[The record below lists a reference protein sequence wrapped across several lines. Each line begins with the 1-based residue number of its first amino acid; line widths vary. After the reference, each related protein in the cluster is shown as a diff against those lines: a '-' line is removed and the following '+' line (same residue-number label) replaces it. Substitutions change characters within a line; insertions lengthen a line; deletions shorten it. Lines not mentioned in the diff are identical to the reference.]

1 MNSGTFEALL
11 KMSTLKREKRA
22 KVWSI
27 QLLEARKMALDY
39 RWFIVILLFLIGCT
53 FISPDKTPEVTDPAA
68 PWKTTALLSDQINA
82 IAADAK
88 HIWVATDKGIN
99 RFNKHENL
107 WISYTVE
114 DGLANNKVSSVA
126 VDGAAVWFGTESG
139 VSQYQPKIDE
149 WTTYTRDDGLP
160 SNHVMAIG
168 VDGDYIWFGT
178 DKGLSRYNKAIDVW
192 ALRTTDDGGLTSNEI
207 SAIAVED
214 EYVWFATDKGVS
226 RYDKKI
232 DSWTQLTKSEG
243 LADDNVTTIA
253 IDEDFIW
260 FGTENAGVSLYS
272 NTEQTFVKTYTRTD
286 LLETDKINYI
296 LVDGLYV
303 WIGTANEGVQRYI
316 KPVDTWVHYKIEDGL
331 PSSNITA
338 MVVDDK
344 YVWFGTYEDGLARF
358 DKIRGLWSIVKKAEG
373 LVSDNIK
380 SIAEQDGILWIG
392 TTMGLSRFDL
402 QSGEWETYTKAQ
414 GLTTN
419 YITRVVAAGDAIWIG
434 TSKGVGRYQIPT
446 RPNKSGSDRDNRW
459 KFWRHQHGLPSDFVL
474 DVAIANQTV
483 WVGTRNGL
491 CRYNPENDKWH
502 AFEELEG
509 TWINAIAVDDN
520 SLWLGTN
527 RGLKQL
533 IGSKDNNLTD
543 SHFTF
548 HVPMDRDPPRFHR
561 DRRNGASH
569 PTVHINTI
577 ANEKDSLWVGTQN
590 GLYRFDKRENRWH
603 DFTTEDG
610 LPNNNVRTLAITED
624 ALWVGTPGG
633 LGVLSRN
640 EWVSSTTRSAGWQ
653 QFDLTRPG
661 MEMGHENVR
670 DICIVGDQI
679 WLGTIG
685 GLGIYSSGDNAW
697 RAIRAKERT
706 VVLRHND
713 IQHTELDG
721 DWVWFLAWQNTSNG
735 EIIRYDKRTGTWT
748 HYMKEDV
755 TEIHQKGLLKGRK
768 RGSEEASPVPRIPML
783 HREKR
788 RNGKKSMSPHSHA
801 HSQQVGED
809 TLQLLGLNDKPPYI
823 TQIDWMEVNDDSV
836 WFATDA
842 GVLAYNKNLD
852 TWRHYT
858 TRDGLAANKTTTLMV
873 DGNDVWVVLRDNRIC
888 RYRRD
893 TDKWETHQVV
903 FKEISPDME
912 SYRTRLAADRR
923 YVWVPAQREGVAR
936 YDKRNETWKRYTS
949 ADGLLDNT
957 IGFVVV
963 DNNDV
968 WAYGGWSE
976 GLSKYDENTDSWVII
991 DSSKGLVSDQ
1001 IREVISGVDYMWVLY
1016 NQSWWENDDTVPAS
1030 GFHRANQ
1037 TWQVF
1042 RGHPESVGNN
1052 FRDVQETTEFVWFGS
1067 QEHGISR
1074 YDKAASSWTVF
1085 TEEDG
1090 LLNNRINY
1098 PTLKADGSFLWLGCP
1113 DGISRYDMRKDS
1125 WAVYTGMRAVPA
1137 DVVHAIAVD
1146 ARYVYCGTDQGARR
1160 YDKQN
1165 DFWLEERIVEEP
1177 VNDLTIDD
1185 KYLWIATAK
1194 GVTRFDK
1201 SAHWADLHEAENGLA
1216 DTFVKVADVGGR
1228 SLWIG
1233 TEKGVSKYNTLSD
1246 DPNAWETFTRAD
1258 DVDTMLLSQEYANS
1272 LIDNRVTSIAVGD
1285 RYVWV
1290 GTERGISRYDMKKEV
1305 WVTYAKQEGLHHD
1318 KVSSICID
1326 GDWVWFGTE
1335 SGISRLNTKTE
1346 EWSVFTSSDGL
1357 ASDQITS
1364 IVANDNFVW
1373 FGSFDAGVSRYNKM
1387 TTEWKH
1393 FTQRH
1398 GLSHNRVFTLAA
1410 DDDFLWVGT
1419 ERGLSRQDTVTDTWT
1434 IFTPHFDEEEDK
1446 R

>member
-1 MNSGTFEALL
+1 MNSSKTLL
-11 KMSTLKREKRA
+11 KRSTLGREKCAR
-22 KVWSI
+22 VWRLRVFEV
-27 QLLEARKMALDY
+27 QKMRLDW
-39 RWFIVILLFLIGCT
+39 RWFFVVILLSFIGCT
-53 FISPDKTPEVTDPAA
+53 FTVPDETPDAIDQPM
-68 PWKTTALLSDQINA
+68 PWVSTALLSDQVNA
-82 IAADAK
+82 LAADTK

-126 VDGAAVWFGTESG
+126 VDGDAVWFGTESG
-139 VSQYQPKIDE
+139 VSKYQPKIDT

-160 SNHVMAIG
+160 SNRVMAIG
-168 VDGDYIWFGT
+168 VDGNYIWFGT

-243 LADDNVTTIA
+243 LADDKVTTIA

-286 LLETDKINYI
+286 LLETDKINFI

-316 KPVDTWVHYKIEDGL
+316 KPVDTWIDYKIEDGL

-338 MVVDDK
+338 MVVDGK

-358 DKIRGLWSIVKKAEG
+358 DKIRGLWNIVKRAEG

-380 SIAEQDGILWIG
+380 SIAEQDSALWIG
-392 TTMGLSRFDL
+392 TAMGLSRFDL
-402 QSGEWETYTKAQ
+402 QSGEWKTYTKAQ

-419 YITRVVAAGDAIWIG
+419 YITRVVAADDAIWVG
-434 TSKGVGRYQIPT
+434 SSKGVGRY
-446 RPNKSGSDRDNRW
+446 RNNRW

-474 DVAIANQTV
+474 DVAIVDQTV

-491 CRYNPENDKWH
+491 CRYSQENDKWH
-502 AFEELEG
+502 TFEALEG
-509 TWINAIAVDDN
+509 MWINAIAVDDD
-520 SLWLGTN
+520 SLWLGTDQ
-527 RGLKQL
+527 GLAQL
-533 IGSKDNNLTD
+533 IGPKNSHLTD
-543 SHFTF
+543 QRFTF
-548 HVPMDRDPPRFHR
+548 H
-561 DRRNGASH
+561 ASH
-569 PTVHINTI
+569 ITYHINAI
-577 ANEKDSLWVGTQN
+577 ASEEDILWVGTQG
-590 GLYRFDKRENRWH
+590 GLSMFDKRENRWH
-603 DFTTEDG
+603 NFTTEDG
-610 LPNNNVRTLAITED
+610 LPNDNVRTLAITKD

-633 LGVLSRN
+633 VGVLSRKQ
-640 EWVSSTTRSAGWQ
+640 WSLSAARLGGWQ
-653 QFDLTRPG
+653 QFDLTQPG
-661 MEMGHENVR
+661 IEMGHENVR
-670 DICIVGDQI
+670 DICVVDGEI

-685 GLGIYSSGDNAW
+685 GLGVYSVEDNAW

-706 VVLRHND
+706 VVLRHSS
-713 IQHTELDG
+713 IRHTELDG
-721 DWVWFLAWQNTSNG
+721 DWVWFVAWSNTSNG
-735 EIIRYDKRTGTWT
+735 EIVRYDKRTGTWT

-755 TEIHQKGLLKGRK
+755 TKIHQRGLLKGRK
-768 RGSEEASPVPRIPML
+768 REN
-783 HREKR
+783 EKK
-788 RNGKKSMSPHSHA
+788 NLPPHSHA
-801 HSQQVGED
+801 HSQQVGEY
-809 TLQLLGLNDKPPYI
+809 TLQMLCPNDEPPYV
-823 TQIDWMEVNDDSV
+823 TQIDWMEVSDDSV
-836 WFATDA
+836 WFATDG
-842 GVLAYNKNLD
+842 GVLAYNKNSD

-858 TRDGLAANKTTTLMV
+858 TKDGLAANKTTTLMV
-873 DGNDVWVVLRDNRIC
+873 DGDDVWVVLRDNRIC
-888 RYRRD
+888 HYRRD
-893 TDKWETHQVV
+893 RDEWETHQVV
-903 FKEISPDME
+903 FKEISPDVE
-912 SYRTRLAADRR
+912 SYRTRLATDKH

-936 YDKRNETWKRYTS
+936 YDKQDETWKRYT
-949 ADGLLDNT
+949 AANGLLNT
-957 IGFVVV
+957 SIGFVVV

-968 WAYGGWSE
+968 WAYGGWGE
-976 GLSKYDENTDSWVII
+976 GLSKYDENTDSWIII
-991 DSSKGLVSDQ
+991 DSSKGLVADQ
-1001 IREVISGVDYMWVLY
+1001 IREVISGVDYTWVLY

-1052 FRDVQETTEFVWFGS
+1052 FSDVQETAEFVWFGS

-1085 TEEDG
+1085 TEEAG
-1090 LLNNRINY
+1090 LLNNHINY
-1098 PTLKADGSFLWLGCP
+1098 PTLKADGNFLWLGCP
-1113 DGISRYDMRKDS
+1113 EGISRYDMRKDS
-1125 WAVYTGMRAVPA
+1125 WTVYTGMRSVPA
-1137 DVVHAIAVD
+1137 DVVHAIAAD
-1146 ARYVYCGTDQGARR
+1146 SRYVYCGTDQGARR

-1165 DFWLEERIVEEP
+1165 DLWLEKRIVEEP
-1177 VNDLTIDD
+1177 VNDLAVDD
-1185 KYLWIATAK
+1185 KYLWIASAM

-1201 SAHWADLHEAENGLA
+1201 SAHWADQHEAENGLA
-1216 DTFVKVADVGGR
+1216 DTFVKVAGVSGR
-1228 SLWIG
+1228 TLWVG

-1305 WVTYAKQEGLHHD
+1305 WVTYAKKEGLHHD

-1335 SGISRLNTKTE
+1335 AGISRLNTKTE

-1364 IVANDNFVW
+1364 IVATDDFVW
-1373 FGSFDAGVSRYNKM
+1373 FGSFDAGVSRYNKV
-1387 TTEWKH
+1387 TVEWKH
-1393 FTQRH
+1393 FTQKD
-1398 GLSHNRVFTLAA
+1398 GLSHNRVFALAV
-1410 DDDFLWVGT
+1410 DSDFLWVGT
-1419 ERGLSRQDTVTDTWT
+1419 ERGLSRHDTITDTWT
-1434 IFTPHFDEEEDK
+1434 IFTTHFDEEEDK

>member
-1 MNSGTFEALL
+1 MNSNKALL
-11 KMSTLKREKRA
+11 KRSALGREKRA
-22 KVWSI
+22 KIWKLRVLDM
-27 QLLEARKMALDY
+27 QKMTLDC
-39 RWFIVILLFLIGCT
+39 RWFIVVLLSFIGCT
-53 FISPDKTPEVTDPAA
+53 FTAPDEAPEVIDQSV
-68 PWKTTALLSDQINA
+68 PWGSTALLSDQVNA
-82 IAADAK
+82 IAADVK

-126 VDGAAVWFGTESG
+126 VDGDVVWFGTESG
-139 VSQYQPKIDE
+139 VSKYQPKIDK

-160 SNHVMAIG
+160 SNRVMAIG
-168 VDGDYIWFGT
+168 VDGNYIWFGT

-192 ALRTTDDGGLTSNEI
+192 ALRTTDDGGLTSNKI

-338 MVVDDK
+338 MAVDGK

-358 DKIRGLWSIVKKAEG
+358 DKIRGLWSIVKKVEG

-380 SIAEQDGILWIG
+380 SIAEQEGALWIG
-392 TTMGLSRFDL
+392 TAMGLSRFDL
-402 QSGEWETYTKAQ
+402 QSGGWKTYTKAQ

-419 YITRVVAAGDAIWIG
+419 YITRVVAADDAIWVG
-434 TSKGVGRYQIPT
+434 TSKGVGRYQ
-446 RPNKSGSDRDNRW
+446 NNRW

-474 DVAIANQTV
+474 DVAVVDQTI

-491 CRYNPENDKWH
+491 CRYNQENDKWH
-502 AFEELEG
+502 TFEELKG
-509 TWINAIAVDDN
+509 MWINAIAVDDD
-520 SLWLGTN
+520 SLWLGTDQ
-527 RGLKQL
+527 GLAQL
-533 IGSKDNNLTD
+533 TNSKNSHLTD
-543 SHFTF
+543 QRFMF
-548 HVPMDRDPPRFHR
+548 H
-561 DRRNGASH
+561 ASR
-569 PTVHINTI
+569 PTVHVNAI
-577 ANEKDSLWVGTQN
+577 ASEKDILWVGTQG
-590 GLYRFDKRENRWH
+590 GLSMFDKQEKRWH

-610 LPNNNVRTLAITED
+610 LPNDNVRALAITKD
-624 ALWVGTPGG
+624 VLWIGTPSG
-633 LGVLSRN
+633 LGVLPRN
-640 EWVSSTTRSAGWQ
+640 EWHPSATRSGGWQ
-653 QFDLTRPG
+653 QFDLTQPG
-661 MEMGHENVR
+661 IEMGHENVR
-670 DICIVGDQI
+670 DICVVDDQI

-685 GLGIYSSGDNAW
+685 GLGVYSHKDNSW
-697 RAIRAKERT
+697 QAIRARERT
-706 VVLRHND
+706 VVLRHSD

-721 DWVWFLAWQNTSNG
+721 DWVWLLAWENTSNG
-735 EIIRYDKRTGTWT
+735 EIVRYDKRTGTWT

-755 TEIHQKGLLKGRK
+755 TEIHQAGLL
-768 RGSEEASPVPRIPML
+768 GSDWDP
-783 HREKR
+783 KR
-788 RNGKKSMSPHSHA
+788 RDKEKLYPLNPNSEMSRGKFRYNQKKNGEWNLPLIA
-801 HSQQVGED
+801 
-809 TLQLLGLNDKPPYI
+809 
-823 TQIDWMEVNDDSV
+823 QIYWMEVADDSV
-836 WFATDA
+836 WFATDG
-842 GVLAYNKNLD
+842 GVLAYYKNSD

-858 TRDGLAANKTTTLMV
+858 TKDGLAANETTTLMV

-888 RYRRD
+888 HYRQD
-893 TDKWETHQVV
+893 TDRWETHQVV
-903 FKEISPDME
+903 FKEISPDVE
-912 SYRTRLAADRR
+912 SYRTRLAVDKR
-923 YVWVPAQREGVAR
+923 YVWAPAQMEGVAR
-936 YDKRNETWKRYTS
+936 YDKQNETWKRYTS
-949 ADGLLDNT
+949 ANGLLDEK
-957 IGFVVV
+957 IGFIIV
-963 DNNDV
+963 DNDDV
-968 WAYGGWSE
+968 WAYGGRE
-976 GLSKYDENTDSWVII
+976 GLSKYDENMDSWTII
-991 DSSKGLVSDQ
+991 NSKKGLVADR

-1016 NQSWWENDDTVPAS
+1016 NQSWWEGDDSVPAS

-1052 FRDVQETTEFVWFGS
+1052 FTDVQETAEFVWFGS

-1074 YDKAASSWTVF
+1074 YDKASSSWTVF

-1090 LLNNRINY
+1090 LLNNRVNY
-1098 PTLKADGSFLWLGCP
+1098 PTLKADSDFLWLGGHN
-1113 DGISRYDMRKDS
+1113 GISRYDMSKDS
-1125 WAVYTGMRAVPA
+1125 WTVYTGRRAVPA

-1146 ARYVYCGTDQGARR
+1146 ARYVYCGTDWGARR
-1160 YDKQN
+1160 YDKQH
-1165 DFWLEERIVEEP
+1165 DFWLEERIVEDP
-1177 VNDLTIDD
+1177 VNDLVTDD
-1185 KYLWIATAK
+1185 KYLWIATAQ
-1194 GVTRFDK
+1194 GVIRFDK
-1201 SAHWADLHEAENGLA
+1201 SAHWTDLHEAENGLA

-1228 SLWIG
+1228 TLWVG
-1233 TEKGVSKYNTLSD
+1233 TDKGVSKYNTLSD

-1272 LIDNRVTSIAVGD
+1272 LVDNRVTSIAVGD

-1290 GTERGISRYDMKKEV
+1290 GTERGISRYDMKKEI

-1318 KVSSICID
+1318 EVSSICID

-1335 SGISRLNTKTE
+1335 GGVSRLNTRTE
-1346 EWSVFTSSDGL
+1346 EWDVFTSSDGL
-1357 ASDQITS
+1357 ASDPITS
-1364 IVANDNFVW
+1364 IVATDDFVW
-1373 FGSFDAGVSRYNKM
+1373 FGSFDAGVSRYNKA

-1393 FTQRH
+1393 FTQRD
-1398 GLSHNRVFTLAA
+1398 GLSHNRVFALAT
-1410 DDDFLWVGT
+1410 DGDFLWVGT
-1419 ERGLSRQDTVTDTWT
+1419 ERGLSRYDTVTDTWT
-1434 IFTPHFDEEEDK
+1434 IFTTHFDEEED
-1446 R
+1446 RR

>member
-1 MNSGTFEALL
+1 MQ
-11 KMSTLKREKRA
+11 KITL
-22 KVWSI
+22 
-27 QLLEARKMALDY
+27 DC
-39 RWFIVILLFLIGCT
+39 RWFFVVVLLFFIGCT
-53 FISPDKTPEVTDPAA
+53 FIAPDETPEVMDQST
-68 PWKTTALLSDQINA
+68 PWRSTALLSDQVNA

-88 HIWVATDKGIN
+88 HLWIATDKGIN
-99 RFNKHENL
+99 RFNKGENS

-126 VDGAAVWFGTESG
+126 IDGEAVWFGTTSG
-139 VSQYQPKIDE
+139 ISKYQPKIDR

-160 SNHVMAIG
+160 SNRVMAIG
-168 VDGDYIWFGT
+168 VDGNYLWFGT

-192 ALRTTDDGGLTSNEI
+192 ALRTTDDGGLTSNQI

-232 DSWTQLTKSEG
+232 DSWTQLTQSEG
-243 LADDNVTTIA
+243 LADDTVTTIA
-253 IDEDFIW
+253 VDEDFIW

-272 NTEQTFVKTYTRTD
+272 NTEQTFVKTYTRND

-316 KPVDTWVHYKIEDGL
+316 KPVDTWVHYKVADGL

-338 MVVDDK
+338 MAVDGK

-358 DKIRGLWSIVKKAEG
+358 DKIRGLWSTVKKVEG

-380 SIAEQDGILWIG
+380 SVVEQDSILWIG
-392 TTMGLSRFDL
+392 TAMGLGRFDL
-402 QSGEWETYTKAQ
+402 QSGEWKTYTKAQ

-419 YITRVVAAGDAIWIG
+419 YITRVVAADDTIWIG
-434 TSKGVGRYQIPT
+434 TSKGVGRYK
-446 RPNKSGSDRDNRW
+446 NNRW

-474 DVAIANQTV
+474 DVAVVDEVV

-491 CRYNPENDKWH
+491 CQYNQENGKWH
-502 AFEELEG
+502 TFEELEG
-509 TWINAIAVDDN
+509 TWINAIAVDEN
-520 SLWLGTN
+520 SLWLGTE
-527 RGLKQL
+527 RGLAQ
-533 IGSKDNNLTD
+533 LTD
-543 SHFTF
+543 QRLMF
-548 HVPMDRDPPRFHR
+548 HVSRSTHYV
-561 DRRNGASH
+561 NA
-569 PTVHINTI
+569 I
-577 ANEKDSLWVGTQN
+577 AVEKDMLWVGTQN
-590 GLYRFDKRENRWH
+590 GLFRFDKREKRWH
-603 DFTTEDG
+603 NFSTADG

-633 LGVLSRN
+633 LGVLPRN
-640 EWVSSTTRSAGWQ
+640 RWTPSMIKSDGWR
-653 QFDLTRPG
+653 QFDLTQPG
-661 MEMGHENVR
+661 IAMGHENVR
-670 DICIVGDQI
+670 DICVGNNQI

-685 GLGIYSSGDNAW
+685 GLGVYSLENNAW

-706 VVLRHND
+706 VILRHSG
-713 IQHTELDG
+713 IRHAELDG

-735 EIIRYDKRTGTWT
+735 EIVRYDKRTGTWT

-755 TEIHQKGLLKGRK
+755 TEIHQRGLLKGRK
-768 RGSEEASPVPRIPML
+768 FRSIGMLGTARENEEAR
-783 HREKR
+783 KR
-788 RNGKKSMSPHSHA
+788 KQAKKDRLPHFYA
-801 HSQQVGED
+801 HSQQVGEE
-809 TLQLLGLNDKPPYI
+809 TLHPHPLNDETPYI
-823 TQIDWMEVNDDSV
+823 TQIDWMEVTDDSV
-836 WFATDA
+836 WFATDG
-842 GVLAYNKNLD
+842 GVLAYYKNSD

-858 TRDGLAANKTTTLMV
+858 VRDGLAANKTTTLMV

-893 TDKWETHQVV
+893 TDEWETHQVV

-923 YVWVPAQREGVAR
+923 YVWVPAQMEGVAR
-936 YDKRNETWKRYTS
+936 YDKQDETWKRYT
-949 ADGLLDNT
+949 AANGLLDAT
-957 IGFVVV
+957 TSFVVV
-963 DNNDV
+963 DNDDV
-968 WAYGGWSE
+968 WAYGGWGE

-991 DSSKGLVSDQ
+991 DSSKGLVADQ

-1030 GFHRANQ
+1030 GFHRTNQ

-1052 FRDVQETTEFVWFGS
+1052 FRDVQETAEFVWFGS
-1067 QEHGISR
+1067 EEHGISR
-1074 YDKAASSWTVF
+1074 YDKASSSWTVF

-1090 LLNNRINY
+1090 LLNNRVNY
-1098 PTLKADGSFLWLGCP
+1098 PTLTADGNFLWLGGP
-1113 DGISRYDMRKDS
+1113 NGISRYGMREDR
-1125 WAVYTGMRAVPA
+1125 WTVYTGMRSVPA
-1137 DVVHAIAVD
+1137 DVVHAVAVD
-1146 ARYVYCGTDQGARR
+1146 SRYVYCGTDQGARR

-1165 DFWLEERIVEEP
+1165 DLWLEKPIVEEP
-1177 VNDLTIDD
+1177 VNDLATDD

-1201 SAHWADLHEAENGLA
+1201 SAHWTDQHEAENGLA
-1216 DTFVKVADVGGR
+1216 DTFVKVADVEGR
-1228 SLWIG
+1228 TLWVG

-1246 DPNAWETFTRAD
+1246 DPNAWETFRRAD

-1272 LIDNRVTSIAVGD
+1272 LIDNRVTSVAVGH

-1305 WVTYAKQEGLHHD
+1305 WGTPIQSGQGLHHN

-1335 SGISRLNTKTE
+1335 GGITRLNTKTE
-1346 EWSVFTSSDGL
+1346 EWDIFTSSDGL

-1364 IVANDNFVW
+1364 IVANDEFVW
-1373 FGSFDAGVSRYNKM
+1373 FGSFDAGVSRYNKA

-1393 FTQRH
+1393 FTQRD
-1398 GLSHNRVFTLAA
+1398 GLSHNRVFALAT
-1410 DDDFLWVGT
+1410 DGDFVWVGT
-1419 ERGLSRQDTVTDTWT
+1419 ERGLSRHDTVTDTWT
-1434 IFTPHFDEEEDK
+1434 IFTSHFDEEED
-1446 R
+1446 RR

>member
-1 MNSGTFEALL
+1 MTSD
-11 KMSTLKREKRA
+11 
-22 KVWSI
+22 W
-27 QLLEARKMALDY
+27 
-39 RWFIVILLFLIGCT
+39 RWFFVVVVLSFIGCIFT
-53 FISPDKTPEVTDPAA
+53 APDETPEVIDQPM
-68 PWKTTALLSDQINA
+68 PWESTALLSDQVNA
-82 IAADAK
+82 LAADAK

-107 WISYTVE
+107 WLSYTVE
-114 DGLANNKVSSVA
+114 DGLANNRVSSVA

-139 VSQYQPKIDE
+139 VSKYQPKTDK

-160 SNHVMAIG
+160 SNRVMAIG
-168 VDGDYIWFGT
+168 VDGNYIWFGT

-214 EYVWFATDKGVS
+214 EYVWFATDRGVS

-232 DSWTQLTKSEG
+232 DSWTQLTKSDG
-243 LADDNVTTIA
+243 LADDKVATIA

-286 LLETDKINYI
+286 LLATDKINYI

-316 KPVDTWVHYKIEDGL
+316 KPVDTWVHYKMQDGL

-338 MVVDDK
+338 MAVDGK

-358 DKIRGLWSIVKKAEG
+358 DKIHGLWSTVKKAEG

-380 SIAEQDGILWIG
+380 SIAEREGALWIG
-392 TTMGLSRFDL
+392 TAMGLSRFDL
-402 QSGEWETYTKAQ
+402 QSEEWQTYTKAQ

-419 YITRVVAAGDAIWIG
+419 YITHVVADDDAIWVG
-434 TSKGVGRYQIPT
+434 TSKGVGRYQ
-446 RPNKSGSDRDNRW
+446 NNRW

-474 DVAIANQTV
+474 DVVVIDQTV

-491 CRYNPENDKWH
+491 CQYDQENDEWQT
-502 AFEELEG
+502 FEDLTG
-509 TWINAIAVDDN
+509 MWINAIAVDAG
-520 SLWLGTN
+520 SLWLGTD
-527 RGLKQL
+527 RGLAQL
-533 IGSKDNNLTD
+533 IDQRI
-543 SHFTF
+543 TF
-548 HVPMDRDPPRFHR
+548 H
-561 DRRNGASH
+561 ASH
-569 PTVHINTI
+569 ITHHVNAIVSERDI
-577 ANEKDSLWVGTQN
+577 LWVGTRN
-590 GLYRFDKRENRWH
+590 GLSMFDKQEKRWH
-603 DFTTEDG
+603 SITTEDG
-610 LPNNNVRTLAITED
+610 LPNDNVRTLAVTRD
-624 ALWVGTPGG
+624 ALWIGTPGG
-633 LGVLSRN
+633 LGVLPRN
-640 EWVSSTTRSAGWQ
+640 EWLPSATRLGGWQ

-661 MEMGHENVR
+661 VEMGHENVR
-670 DICIVGDQI
+670 DICLVDDQI

-685 GLGIYSSGDNAW
+685 GLGVYSPENNSW
-697 RAIRAKERT
+697 RAIRANERT
-706 VVLRHND
+706 VVLRHSS
-713 IQHTELDG
+713 IRHTALDG
-721 DWVWFLAWQNTSNG
+721 DWVWFLAWPGTSNG

-755 TEIHQKGLLKGRK
+755 TEIHQRGLLNGRK
-768 RGSEEASPVPRIPML
+768 REDAKTRGRGSEELKKPENKKKNMLSYSRVHLPQIGEEIPPSHTL
-783 HREKR
+783 NNETRKGKVHYDEKR
-788 RNGKKSMSPHSHA
+788 
-801 HSQQVGED
+801 
-809 TLQLLGLNDKPPYI
+809 NDWQNLPFI
-823 TQIDWMEVNDDSV
+823 TQIDWMEVADDSV
-836 WFATDA
+836 WFATDG
-842 GVLAYNKNLD
+842 GVLAYDKNSD
-852 TWRHYT
+852 MWRHYT
-858 TRDGLAANKTTTLMV
+858 TKDGLAANKTTTLMV
-873 DGNDVWVVLRDNRIC
+873 DGDDVWVVLRDNRIC

-893 TDKWETHQVV
+893 TDEWETHQVV

-912 SYRTRLAADRR
+912 SYRTRLAADKR
-923 YVWVPAQREGVAR
+923 YVWVPAQMEGVAR
-936 YDKRNETWKRYTS
+936 YDKQNGTWKRYT
-949 ADGLLDNT
+949 AANGLLDT
-957 IGFVVV
+957 MIGFVVV
-963 DNNDV
+963 DNDNV
-968 WAYGGWSE
+968 WAYGGWGE
-976 GLSKYDENTDSWVII
+976 GLSKYDENMDSWVII
-991 DSSKGLVSDQ
+991 DSSKGLVADQ

-1052 FRDVQETTEFVWFGS
+1052 FRDVQETDEFVWFGS
-1067 QEHGISR
+1067 REHGISR
-1074 YDKAASSWTVF
+1074 YDKASSSWTVF

-1090 LLNNRINY
+1090 LLNNRVNY
-1098 PTLKADGSFLWLGCP
+1098 PTLKADGNFLWLGCP

-1125 WAVYTGMRAVPA
+1125 WTVYTGMRSIPA
-1137 DVVHAIAVD
+1137 EVVHAIAAD
-1146 ARYVYCGTDQGARR
+1146 SRYVYCGTDQGARR
-1160 YDKQN
+1160 YDKQH
-1165 DFWLEERIVEEP
+1165 DLWLEERIVEEP
-1177 VNDLTIDD
+1177 VNDLATDD

-1228 SLWIG
+1228 TLWIG

-1335 SGISRLNTKTE
+1335 SGVSRLNIKTE
-1346 EWSVFTSSDGL
+1346 EWSVFTSADGL

-1364 IVANDNFVW
+1364 IIANGDFVW
-1373 FGSFDAGVSRYNKM
+1373 FGSFDAGVSCYNKV

-1393 FTQRH
+1393 FTQRD
-1398 GLSHNRVFTLAA
+1398 GLSHNRVFALAV
-1410 DDDFLWVGT
+1410 DEDFLWVGT
-1419 ERGLSRQDTVTDTWT
+1419 ERGLSRHDTVTDTWT
-1434 IFTPHFDEEEDK
+1434 IFTPHFDEEED
-1446 R
+1446 RR

>member
-1 MNSGTFEALL
+1 M
-11 KMSTLKREKRA
+11 TLHC
-22 KVWSI
+22 
-27 QLLEARKMALDY
+27 
-39 RWFIVILLFLIGCT
+39 RWFIVVLLSFVGCT
-53 FISPDKTPEVTDPAA
+53 FTTPDKTIETTDPST
-68 PWKTTALLSDQINA
+68 PWRATALLSDQVNA
-82 IAADAK
+82 IAADTK

-99 RFNKHENL
+99 RFNKRENL

-114 DGLANNKVSSVA
+114 DGLANNKISSVA
-126 VDGAAVWFGTESG
+126 IDGDTVWFGTESG
-139 VSQYQPKIDE
+139 VSKYQWEIGK

-160 SNHVMAIG
+160 SNRVTAIG
-168 VDGDYIWFGT
+168 VDGNYIWFGT
-178 DKGLSRYNKAIDVW
+178 DKGLSRYNKLIDVW
-192 ALRTTDDGGLTSNEI
+192 ALRTTDDGGLTSNQI

-253 IDEDFIW
+253 VDEDFIW
-260 FGTENAGVSLYS
+260 FGTQNAGVSLYS

-331 PSSNITA
+331 PSSNIKA
-338 MVVDDK
+338 MAVDGQ
-344 YVWFGTYEDGLARF
+344 YIWFGTYEDGLARF
-358 DKIRGLWSIVKKAEG
+358 DKIHGLWNTVKKAEG
-373 LVSDNIK
+373 LVSDNIR
-380 SIAEQDGILWIG
+380 SIAEQDGVLWVG
-392 TTMGLSRFDL
+392 TAMGLSRFDL
-402 QSGEWETYTKAQ
+402 QSGVWETYTKAQ

-419 YITRVVAAGDAIWIG
+419 YITRVAAADDAIWVG
-434 TSKGVGRYQIPT
+434 TSKGVGLYH
-446 RPNKSGSDRDNRW
+446 NNRW

-474 DVAIANQTV
+474 DIAVVDQAV

-491 CRYNPENDKWH
+491 CRYDQGEDKWH
-502 AFEELEG
+502 TFEELRG
-509 TWINAIAVDDN
+509 MWINAIAVDEN
-520 SLWLGTN
+520 SLWFGTD
-527 RGLKQL
+527 RGLAQ
-533 IGSKDNNLTD
+533 LTD
-543 SHFTF
+543 QHLTF
-548 HVPMDRDPPRFHR
+548 HTLIDREP
-561 DRRNGASH
+561 RNGTSRFTH
-569 PTVHINTI
+569 HINAI
-577 ANEKDSLWVGTQN
+577 AIEKDILWIGTQY
-590 GLYRFDKRENRWH
+590 GLSMFDKQQKRWH

-610 LPNNNVRTLAITED
+610 LPNNNVRTLAITEA
-624 ALWVGTPGG
+624 ALWIGTPGG
-633 LGVLSRN
+633 LAVLPRN
-640 EWVSSTTRSAGWQ
+640 RWIPSMIRSDGWRH
-653 QFDLTRPG
+653 FDLTQPG
-661 MEMGHENVR
+661 IAMGHENVR
-670 DICIVGDQI
+670 DICVIDNQI

-685 GLGIYSSGDNAW
+685 GLGIYSPDDDTWG
-697 RAIRAKERT
+697 AIRAKERT
-706 VVLRHND
+706 VVLRHSS
-713 IQHTELDG
+713 IRHTELDG
-721 DWVWFLAWQNTSNG
+721 DWVWFVAWPGTSNG
-735 EIIRYDKRTGTWT
+735 EIVRYDKRTGTWMY
-748 HYMKEDV
+748 YMKEDV
-755 TEIHQKGLLKGRK
+755 TEIHQSGLPKGRK
-768 RGSEEASPVPRIPML
+768 QEDKKTDTRGSEKARKRGKETKNML
-783 HREKR
+783 RHTR
-788 RNGKKSMSPHSHA
+788 A
-801 HSQQVGED
+801 HSQQVGEE
-809 TLQLLGLNDKPPYI
+809 TLHPHIPNDEIPKGKFRYDQNRNGWRNLPFI
-823 TQIDWMEVNDDSV
+823 TQIDWMDVTDDSV
-836 WFATDA
+836 WFATDG
-842 GVLAYNKNLD
+842 GVLAYHKNSD
-852 TWRHYT
+852 TWRHHT

-893 TDKWETHQVV
+893 ADEWETHQVI

-936 YDKRNETWKRYTS
+936 YDKQNETWKRYTA
-949 ADGLLDNT
+949 ADGLSDT
-957 IGFVVV
+957 MIGFVIV

-968 WAYGGWSE
+968 WAYGGWGE
-976 GLSKYDENTDSWVII
+976 GLSKYDQNTDSWVII
-991 DSSKGLVSDQ
+991 DSSKGLVADQ

-1090 LLNNRINY
+1090 LLNNRVNY
-1098 PTLKADGSFLWLGCP
+1098 PTLKTDGNFLWLGCP

-1125 WAVYTGMRAVPA
+1125 WTVYTGMRSVPD
-1137 DVVHAIAVD
+1137 DVVHAVAVD
-1146 ARYVYCGTDQGARR
+1146 PRYVYCGTDQGARR

-1165 DFWLEERIVEEP
+1165 DLWLEERIVEEP
-1177 VNDLTIDD
+1177 VNDLATDD

-1228 SLWIG
+1228 TLWVG
-1233 TEKGVSKYNTLSD
+1233 TEKGVSRYNTLSD
-1246 DPNAWETFTRAD
+1246 DPNAWETFRRAD

-1326 GDWVWFGTE
+1326 GDWVWFGTDN
-1335 SGISRLNTKTE
+1335 GISRLNTRTE
-1346 EWSVFTSSDGL
+1346 EWNTFTSSDGL

-1364 IVANDNFVW
+1364 IVANGDFVW
-1373 FGSFDAGVSRYNKM
+1373 FGSFDTGVSRYNKA

-1393 FTQRH
+1393 FTQKD
-1398 GLSHNRVFTLAA
+1398 GLSHNRVFALAT
-1410 DDDFLWVGT
+1410 DEDFLWVGT
-1419 ERGLSRQDTVTDTWT
+1419 ERGLSRHDTVADTWT
-1434 IFTPHFDEEEDK
+1434 IYTTHFDDEED
-1446 R
+1446 RR

>member
-1 MNSGTFEALL
+1 MNSNEALL
-11 KMSTLKREKRA
+11 KRSALGREKRA
-22 KVWSI
+22 QVWRLRVLDM
-27 QLLEARKMALDY
+27 QKMTLDW
-39 RWFIVILLFLIGCT
+39 RWFFVVLLSLIGCT
-53 FISPDKTPEVTDPAA
+53 FTTPDETPEVIDQSV
-68 PWKTTALLSDQINA
+68 PWGSTALLSDQVNA

-88 HIWVATDKGIN
+88 HIWIATDKGIN

-126 VDGAAVWFGTESG
+126 VDGEAVWFGTESG
-139 VSQYQPKIDE
+139 VSKYQPKVDK

-160 SNHVMAIG
+160 SNRVMAIG
-168 VDGDYIWFGT
+168 IDGNYIWFGT
-178 DKGLSRYNKAIDVW
+178 DKGLSRYNKGIDVW

-272 NTEQTFVKTYTRTD
+272 NTEQTFVKTYTRND

-316 KPVDTWVHYKIEDGL
+316 KPVDTWVHYKMQDGL

-338 MVVDDK
+338 MAVDGK
-344 YVWFGTYEDGLARF
+344 HVWFGTYEDGLARF
-358 DKIRGLWSIVKKAEG
+358 DKIRGLWSTVKKAEG

-380 SIAEQDGILWIG
+380 SIAEHDGALWIG
-392 TTMGLSRFDL
+392 TAMGLSRFDL
-402 QSGEWETYTKAQ
+402 QSEGWKTYTKAQ

-419 YITRVVAAGDAIWIG
+419 YITRVVAASDAIWVG
-434 TSKGVGRYQIPT
+434 TSKGLGRYQ
-446 RPNKSGSDRDNRW
+446 NNRW
-459 KFWRHQHGLPSDFVL
+459 KFWRHQHGLPSDFIL
-474 DVAIANQTV
+474 DVVVVDQVV

-491 CRYNPENDKWH
+491 CQYNQENGSWH
-502 AFEELEG
+502 TFEELEG
-509 TWINAIAVDDN
+509 TWINAIAVDGN
-520 SLWLGTN
+520 SLWLGTD
-527 RGLKQL
+527 RGLAQ
-533 IGSKDNNLTD
+533 LTD
-543 SHFTF
+543 QRLTF
-548 HVPMDRDPPRFHR
+548 HSSRFTHHVSAI
-561 DRRNGASH
+561 ASEQDI
-569 PTVHINTI
+569 V
-577 ANEKDSLWVGTQN
+577 WVGTQQ
-590 GLYRFDKRENRWH
+590 GLFMFDIREKRWH
-603 DFTTEDG
+603 NFTTEDG
-610 LPNNNVRTLAITED
+610 LPNNNVRALAVTEG

-633 LGVLSRN
+633 LGVLPRN
-640 EWVSSTTRSAGWQ
+640 RLVSSVTRSADWK
-653 QFDLTRPG
+653 QFNLTQPG
-661 MEMGHENVR
+661 IEMGHENIR
-670 DICIVGDQI
+670 DICVIDDEI

-685 GLGIYSSGDNAW
+685 GLGIYSAEDNSW

-706 VVLRHND
+706 VVLRHSS
-713 IQHTELDG
+713 IRHTALDG
-721 DWVWFLAWQNTSNG
+721 DWVWFLAWPGTSNG

-755 TEIHQKGLLKGRK
+755 TEIHQAGLLKGRK
-768 RGSEEASPVPRIPML
+768 RGSKEARKREDYKKHML
-783 HREKR
+783 
-788 RNGKKSMSPHSHA
+788 PHSHA
-801 HSQQVGED
+801 YSQQVGEE
-809 TLQLLGLNDKPPYI
+809 TLQSLTPNDETQQNRFRYDQKENREQNLPFV
-823 TQIDWMEVNDDSV
+823 TQIDWMEVTDDSV
-836 WFATDA
+836 WFATDG
-842 GVLAYNKNLD
+842 GVLAYSKNSD

-893 TDKWETHQVV
+893 TEEWETHQVV

-912 SYRTRLAADRR
+912 SRRTRLAADRR

-936 YDKRNETWKRYTS
+936 YNKQNETWKRYTS
-949 ADGLLDNT
+949 ADGLLDT
-957 IGFVVV
+957 MIGFVIV
-963 DNNDV
+963 DNDDV
-968 WAYGGWSE
+968 WAYGGWGE

-991 DSSKGLVSDQ
+991 DSSKGLVADQ

-1052 FRDVQETTEFVWFGS
+1052 FRDVQETAEFVWFGS

-1074 YDKAASSWTVF
+1074 YDKASSSWTVF

-1098 PTLKADGSFLWLGCP
+1098 PTLKADGNFLWLGGS

-1125 WAVYTGMRAVPA
+1125 WTVYTGMRSVPA
-1137 DVVHAIAVD
+1137 YVVHAVAVD
-1146 ARYVYCGTDQGARR
+1146 SRYVYCGTDQGARR

-1165 DFWLEERIVEEP
+1165 DLWLEERIAEEP
-1177 VNDLTIDD
+1177 VNDLAIDD

-1201 SAHWADLHEAENGLA
+1201 SAHWADQHEAENGLA
-1216 DTFVKVADVGGR
+1216 DTFVKVAAVEGR
-1228 SLWIG
+1228 TLWVG
-1233 TEKGVSKYNTLSD
+1233 TEKGVSRYNTLSD

-1305 WVTYAKQEGLHHD
+1305 WVTYAKQEGLHHN

-1326 GDWVWFGTE
+1326 SSWVWFGTE
-1335 SGISRLNTKTE
+1335 GGVSRLNTETE

-1364 IVANDNFVW
+1364 IVANDDFVW
-1373 FGSFDAGVSRYNKM
+1373 FGSFDAGVSRYNKA
-1387 TTEWKH
+1387 TKAWKH
-1393 FTQRH
+1393 FTQND
-1398 GLSHNRVFTLAA
+1398 GLSHNRVFALAV
-1410 DDDFLWVGT
+1410 DEDFLWVGT
-1419 ERGLSRQDTVTDTWT
+1419 ERGLSRHDTVTDTWT
-1434 IFTPHFDEEEDK
+1434 IFTPHFDEEED
-1446 R
+1446 RR

>member
-1 MNSGTFEALL
+1 MKLDCRGLL
-11 KMSTLKREKRA
+11 
-22 KVWSI
+22 
-27 QLLEARKMALDY
+27 
-39 RWFIVILLFLIGCT
+39 VILLSLIGCT
-53 FISPDKTPEVTDPAA
+53 FTSPDKTPEVMDQSTS
-68 PWKTTALLSDQINA
+68 WKSTALLSDQVNA
-82 IAADAK
+82 IATDAK

-126 VDGAAVWFGTESG
+126 VDGGTIWFGTESG
-139 VSQYQPKIDE
+139 VSKYQPKIDK
-149 WTTYTRDDGLP
+149 WTTYTRNDGLP
-160 SNHVMAIG
+160 SNRVMAIG
-168 VDGDYIWFGT
+168 VDGNYIWFGT

-232 DSWTQLTKSEG
+232 DSWTQLTKSAG

-253 IDEDFIW
+253 VDEDFIW
-260 FGTENAGVSLYS
+260 FGTQNAGVSLYS
-272 NTEQTFVKTYTRTD
+272 NIEQTFVKTFTRTD

-316 KPVDTWVHYKIEDGL
+316 KPVDTWVHYKIKDGL

-338 MVVDDK
+338 MAVDGQ
-344 YVWFGTYEDGLARF
+344 YVWFGTYEDGLARY
-358 DKIRGLWSIVKKAEG
+358 DKIHGLWNIVKKAEG
-373 LVSDNIK
+373 LVSDNIR
-380 SIAEQDGILWIG
+380 SVAEQDGVLWVG
-392 TTMGLSRFDL
+392 TAMGLSRFDL
-402 QSGEWETYTKAQ
+402 QSGGWKTYTKAQ

-419 YITRVVAAGDAIWIG
+419 YITCVVVNDGDIWIG
-434 TSKGVGRYQIPT
+434 TSKGIGRYQ
-446 RPNKSGSDRDNRW
+446 NNRW
-459 KFWRHQHGLPSDFVL
+459 KFWNRQHGLPSDFVL
-474 DVAIANQTV
+474 DIAVVDQMV
-483 WVGTRNGL
+483 WVGTRHGL
-491 CRYNPENDKWH
+491 WQYNQGNDKWRT
-502 AFEELEG
+502 FEDLTG
-509 TWINAIAVDDN
+509 MRINAIAADNN
-520 SLWLGTN
+520 SLWFGTD
-527 RGLKQL
+527 RGLAE
-533 IGSKDNNLTD
+533 LTD
-543 SHFTF
+543 QRFIFHTSHLI
-548 HVPMDRDPPRFHR
+548 
-561 DRRNGASH
+561 S
-569 PTVHINTI
+569 HINAI
-577 ANEKDSLWVGTQN
+577 ENENDILWVGTRD
-590 GLYRFDKRENRWH
+590 GLSMFNKQESRWH
-603 DFTTEDG
+603 HFTTEDG
-610 LPNNNVRTLAITED
+610 LPNNNVTTLAVTDD
-624 ALWVGTPGG
+624 ALWVGTPSG
-633 LGVLSRN
+633 LGVLPRN
-640 EWVSSTTRSAGWQ
+640 RWDPSTIKSAGWRR
-653 QFDLTRPG
+653 FDLTEPG
-661 MEMGHENVR
+661 TAMGHENVR
-670 DICIVGDQI
+670 DICVADNQV

-685 GLGIYSSGDNAW
+685 GLGVYSQQDNAW
-697 RAIRAKERT
+697 QSIRAKERT
-706 VVLRHND
+706 VVLRHSG

-748 HYMKEDV
+748 RYMKEDV
-755 TEIHQKGLLKGRK
+755 TENH
-768 RGSEEASPVPRIPML
+768 
-783 HREKR
+783 R
-788 RNGKKSMSPHSHA
+788 RNSHQSARDSRHVGKKNLHPSAP
-801 HSQQVGED
+801 
-809 TLQLLGLNDKPPYI
+809 NDEVPYI
-823 TQIDWMEVNDDSV
+823 AQIDWMEVTNDSA
-836 WFATDA
+836 WFATDG
-842 GVLAYNKNLD
+842 GVLAYYKESD

-858 TRDGLAANKTTTLMV
+858 TKDGLAANKTTTLMV

-893 TDKWETHQVV
+893 TDEWETHQVV

-936 YDKRNETWKRYTS
+936 YDKQNETWKRYTS
-949 ADGLLDNT
+949 ADGLQADT

-968 WAYGGWSE
+968 WAYGGWGE
-976 GLSKYDENTDSWVII
+976 GLNKYDANTDGWIII
-991 DSSKGLVSDQ
+991 DSSKGLVADQ

-1016 NQSWWENDDTVPAS
+1016 NQSWWEGDDTVPAS
-1030 GFHRANQ
+1030 GFHRANH

-1067 QEHGISR
+1067 EEHGISR
-1074 YDKAASSWTVF
+1074 YDKASSSWTVF

-1098 PTLKADGSFLWLGCP
+1098 PTLRADSNFLWMGSRSGL
-1113 DGISRYDMRKDS
+1113 SRYDMRKDS
-1125 WAVYTGMRAVPA
+1125 WTVYTGRRALPA
-1137 DVVHAIAVD
+1137 EVVHAVAID
-1146 ARYVYCGTDQGARR
+1146 SRYVYCGTERGARR

-1177 VNDLTIDD
+1177 VNDLVADD
-1185 KYLWIATAK
+1185 KYLWIATSR

-1216 DTFVKVADVGGR
+1216 DTFVKVADVVGR
-1228 SLWIG
+1228 TLWVG
-1233 TEKGVSKYNTLSD
+1233 TDNGVSRYNTLSD
-1246 DPNAWETFTRAD
+1246 DPNAWETFRRAD

-1272 LIDNRVTSIAVGD
+1272 LIDNRVTGIAVGD

-1305 WVTYAKQEGLHHD
+1305 WVTYTERDGLYRN

-1335 SGISRLNTKTE
+1335 GGVSRLDTKTGK
-1346 EWSVFTSSDGL
+1346 WSVFTASDGL

-1364 IVANDNFVW
+1364 IIANGNFVW
-1373 FGSFDAGVSRYNKM
+1373 FGSFDAGVSRYNK
-1387 TTEWKH
+1387 TTMKWQH
-1393 FTQRH
+1393 FTQKD
-1398 GLSHNRVFTLAA
+1398 GLSHNRVFALAV
-1410 DDDFLWVGT
+1410 DGDFLWVGT
-1419 ERGLSRQDTVTDTWT
+1419 ERGLSRHDTVTDTWT
-1434 IFTPHFDEEEDK
+1434 IFTPHFDEEED
-1446 R
+1446 RR

>member
-1 MNSGTFEALL
+1 MTLDWRGFFVVVLL
-11 KMSTLKREKRA
+11 S
-22 KVWSI
+22 
-27 QLLEARKMALDY
+27 
-39 RWFIVILLFLIGCT
+39 FLGCT
-53 FISPDKTPEVTDPAA
+53 FTASDETPEVIDQPM
-68 PWKTTALLSDQINA
+68 PWESTALLSDQVNA

-99 RFNKHENL
+99 RFNKRESL

-114 DGLANNKVSSVA
+114 DGLANNKVSSVV
-126 VDGAAVWFGTESG
+126 VDGEVVWFGTESG
-139 VSQYQPKIDE
+139 VSKYQPQTDK

-160 SNHVMAIG
+160 SNRVMAIG
-168 VDGDYIWFGT
+168 VDGNYIWFGT

-232 DSWTQLTKSEG
+232 DSWTQLTKGGG
-243 LADDNVTTIA
+243 LADDKVTTIA

-286 LLETDKINYI
+286 LLETNKINYI

-338 MVVDDK
+338 MVVDGK

-358 DKIRGLWSIVKKAEG
+358 DKIRGLWSTVKRAEG

-380 SIAEQDGILWIG
+380 SIAEQDGVLWLG
-392 TTMGLSRFDL
+392 TAMGLSRFDL
-402 QSGEWETYTKAQ
+402 QSEEWKTYTKAQ

-419 YITRVVAAGDAIWIG
+419 YITRVVAADAIWVG
-434 TSKGVGRYQIPT
+434 TSKGVGRYQ
-446 RPNKSGSDRDNRW
+446 NNRW

-474 DVAIANQTV
+474 DVVVIDQTV

-491 CRYNPENDKWH
+491 CQYNQENDQWH
-502 AFEELEG
+502 TFEGLKG
-509 TWINAIAVDDN
+509 TWINAIAADDG
-520 SLWLGTN
+520 SLWLGTD
-527 RGLKQL
+527 RGLAQL
-533 IGSKDNNLTD
+533 TNSKSSDLAD
-543 SHFTF
+543 QRLTF
-548 HVPMDRDPPRFHR
+548 HVPMDQDS
-561 DRRNGASH
+561 RNGASRITH
-569 PTVHINTI
+569 HINAI
-577 ANEKDSLWVGTQN
+577 ASEKDILWVGTQG
-590 GLYRFDKRENRWH
+590 GLSMFDKREKRWH
-603 DFTTEDG
+603 NFTTEDG
-610 LPNNNVRTLAITED
+610 LPNDNVRTLAVTED
-624 ALWVGTPGG
+624 ALWIGTPGG
-633 LGVLSRN
+633 LGVLPRN
-640 EWVSSTTRSAGWQ
+640 EWLPSATGLGGWQ
-653 QFDLTRPG
+653 QFDLIEPG
-661 MEMGHENVR
+661 IEMGHENVR
-670 DICIVGDQI
+670 DICVVDDQI

-685 GLGIYSSGDNAW
+685 GLGVYSQKDNAW
-697 RAIRAKERT
+697 RATRAKERT
-706 VVLRHND
+706 VVLRHSS
-713 IQHTELDG
+713 IRHTELDG
-721 DWVWFLAWQNTSNG
+721 NWVWFVVWPGTSNG
-735 EIIRYDKRTGTWT
+735 EIVRYDKRTGTWT
-748 HYMKEDV
+748 HYMTEDV
-755 TEIHQKGLLKGRK
+755 TEIHQRGLLQGRK
-768 RGSEEASPVPRIPML
+768 RGSEKARKQGNKKRNIP
-783 HREKR
+783 
-788 RNGKKSMSPHSHA
+788 PHFHA
-801 HSQQVGED
+801 HSQQVDEG
-809 TLQLLGLNDKPPYI
+809 TLQLLGPNDKLPYI
-823 TQIDWMEVNDDSV
+823 TQIDWMEVSDDSV
-836 WFATDA
+836 WFATDG
-842 GVLAYNKNLD
+842 GVLAYYKNSD
-852 TWRHYT
+852 IWRHYT

-888 RYRRD
+888 RYRQD
-893 TDKWETHQVV
+893 MGEWETHQVV

-936 YDKRNETWKRYTS
+936 YNKQNETWKHYTS
-949 ADGLLDNT
+949 ADGLLDDT

-976 GLSKYDENTDSWVII
+976 GLSKYDENTDSWGII
-991 DSSKGLVSDQ
+991 DSSKGLVADQ

-1067 QEHGISR
+1067 REHGISR
-1074 YDKAASSWTVF
+1074 YDKASSSWTVF

-1090 LLNNRINY
+1090 LLNNRVNY
-1098 PTLKADGSFLWLGCP
+1098 PTLTADDNFLWLGGP

-1125 WAVYTGMRAVPA
+1125 WTVYTGRRAVPA
-1137 DVVHAIAVD
+1137 QVVHAVAVD
-1146 ARYVYCGTDQGARR
+1146 SRYMYCGTDQGARR
-1160 YDKQN
+1160 YDKQH
-1165 DFWLEERIVEEP
+1165 DLWLEERIVEEP
-1177 VNDLTIDD
+1177 VNDLATDD

-1201 SAHWADLHEAENGLA
+1201 SAHWADQHEAENGLA
-1216 DTFVKVADVGGR
+1216 DTFVKVADVKGR
-1228 SLWIG
+1228 TLWVG
-1233 TEKGVSKYNTLSD
+1233 TDKGVSRYNTLSD

-1305 WVTYAKQEGLHHD
+1305 WVTYAKQEGLHHN

-1326 GDWVWFGTE
+1326 SNWVWFGTE
-1335 SGISRLNTKTE
+1335 GGVSRLNTKTE

-1364 IVANDNFVW
+1364 IVAEDDCVW
-1373 FGSFDAGVSRYNKM
+1373 FGSFDAGVSRYNKI

-1393 FTQRH
+1393 FSQKD
-1398 GLSHNRVFTLAA
+1398 GLSHNRVFALAI
-1410 DDDFLWVGT
+1410 DEDFLWVGT
-1419 ERGLSRQDTVTDTWT
+1419 ERGLSRYDTVTDTWT
-1434 IFTPHFDEEEDK
+1434 IFTPHFDEEED
-1446 R
+1446 RR

>member
-1 MNSGTFEALL
+1 M
-11 KMSTLKREKRA
+11 TL
-22 KVWSI
+22 
-27 QLLEARKMALDY
+27 DC
-39 RWFIVILLFLIGCT
+39 RWFIVILLSFIGCT
-53 FISPDKTPEVTDPAA
+53 FTSPDEILEIVDPSV
-68 PWKTTALLSDQINA
+68 PWETTALLSDQVNA
-82 IAADAK
+82 IAADAE

-114 DGLANNKVSSVA
+114 DGLANNKVSSVTIDA
-126 VDGAAVWFGTESG
+126 DTVWFGTESG
-139 VSQYQPKIDE
+139 VSKYQPKIDR

-160 SNHVMAIG
+160 SNRVMAIG
-168 VDGDYIWFGT
+168 VDGNYIWFGT

-260 FGTENAGVSLYS
+260 FGTQDAGVSLYS

-286 LLETDKINYI
+286 LLETDKINYV

-316 KPVDTWVHYKIEDGL
+316 KPVDTWVHYEIEDGL

-338 MVVDDK
+338 MVVDGQ

-358 DKIRGLWSIVKKAEG
+358 DKIRGLWSTVKKTEG
-373 LVSDNIK
+373 LVSDNVK
-380 SIAEQDGILWIG
+380 SIAEQDGVLWIA
-392 TTMGLSRFDL
+392 TAMGLSRFDL
-402 QSGEWETYTKAQ
+402 QSRRWETYTKAQ

-419 YITRVVAAGDAIWIG
+419 YINRVVAADEAIWVG
-434 TSKGVGRYQIPT
+434 TSKGVGRYQ
-446 RPNKSGSDRDNRW
+446 NNRW
-459 KFWRHQHGLPSDFVL
+459 KFWRRQHGLPSDFVL
-474 DVAIANQTV
+474 DVVVVDQTV

-491 CRYNPENDKWH
+491 CQYNQEKDKWH
-502 AFEELEG
+502 TFEDLKG
-509 TWINAIAVDDN
+509 LWINTIAVDGD

-527 RGLKQL
+527 RGLAQ
-533 IGSKDNNLTD
+533 LTD
-543 SHFTF
+543 SKNSGLTNRGVTF
-548 HVPMDRDPPRFHR
+548 H
-561 DRRNGASH
+561 ASH
-569 PTVHINTI
+569 LTFHINAI
-577 ANEKDSLWVGTQN
+577 VGEKDILWVGTQQ
-590 GLYRFDKRENRWH
+590 GLSMFDKREKRWYS
-603 DFTTEDG
+603 FTTEDG
-610 LPNNNVRTLAITED
+610 LPNNNVRTLAITEN

-633 LGVLSRN
+633 LGALPRN
-640 EWVSSTTRSAGWQ
+640 RWIPSMIQSDGWQ
-653 QFDLTRPG
+653 QFNLTQPG
-661 MEMGHENVR
+661 IAMGHENVR
-670 DICIVGDQI
+670 NICVVEDQI

-685 GLGIYSSGDNAW
+685 GLGVYSPADNAW

-706 VVLRHND
+706 VVLRHSD
-713 IQHTELDG
+713 IQRTELDG

-735 EIIRYDKRTGTWT
+735 KIIRYDKRTGTWT

-755 TEIHQKGLLKGRK
+755 TEIRQRSSHQSDRNSRQAGKETVQPLPPNDETPIGKLRYNQKK
-768 RGSEEASPVPRIPML
+768 N
-783 HREKR
+783 R
-788 RNGKKSMSPHSHA
+788 RQDLFP
-801 HSQQVGED
+801 
-809 TLQLLGLNDKPPYI
+809 I
-823 TQIDWMEVNDDSV
+823 TQIDWMEVTDDSV
-836 WFATDA
+836 WFATDG
-842 GVLAYNKNLD
+842 GVLAYYKNSD

-858 TRDGLAANKTTTLMV
+858 VKDGLAANKTTTLMV

-893 TDKWETHQVV
+893 KDKWETHQVV
-903 FKEISPDME
+903 FKEVSPDME

-949 ADGLLDNT
+949 ADGLLDGP
-957 IGFVVV
+957 IGVVVV
-963 DNNDV
+963 DNDDV
-968 WAYGGWSE
+968 WAYGWGE
-976 GLSKYDENTDSWVII
+976 GLSKYDKNTDSWIII
-991 DSSKGLVSDQ
+991 DSNKGLVSDE

-1016 NQSWWENDDTVPAS
+1016 NQSWWEGDDSVPAS
-1030 GFHRANQ
+1030 GFHRTNQ

-1052 FRDVQETTEFVWFGS
+1052 FRDVQETAEFVWFGS

-1074 YDKAASSWTVF
+1074 YDKASSSWTVF

-1090 LLNNRINY
+1090 LLNNRVNY
-1098 PTLKADGSFLWLGCP
+1098 PTLKVDGNFLWLGSRS
-1113 DGISRYDMRKDS
+1113 GISRYDMRKDS
-1125 WAVYTGMRAVPA
+1125 WTVYTGIRAVPA

-1146 ARYVYCGTDQGARR
+1146 SRYVYCGTDQGARR

-1165 DFWLEERIVEEP
+1165 DLWLEKRIVEEP
-1177 VNDLTIDD
+1177 VNDLATDD
-1185 KYLWIATAK
+1185 KYLWIATTK

-1201 SAHWADLHEAENGLA
+1201 SAHWTDLHEAENGLA

-1228 SLWIG
+1228 TLWVG
-1233 TEKGVSKYNTLSD
+1233 TAKGVSKYNTLSD

-1272 LIDNRVTSIAVGD
+1272 LVDNRVTSIAVGP

-1290 GTERGISRYDMKKEV
+1290 GTERGISRYDMKKEI
-1305 WVTYAKQEGLHHD
+1305 WV
-1318 KVSSICID
+1318 
-1326 GDWVWFGTE
+1326 
-1335 SGISRLNTKTE
+1335 
-1346 EWSVFTSSDGL
+1346 
-1357 ASDQITS
+1357 
-1364 IVANDNFVW
+1364 
-1373 FGSFDAGVSRYNKM
+1373 
-1387 TTEWKH
+1387 
-1393 FTQRH
+1393 
-1398 GLSHNRVFTLAA
+1398 
-1410 DDDFLWVGT
+1410 
-1419 ERGLSRQDTVTDTWT
+1419 
-1434 IFTPHFDEEEDK
+1434 
-1446 R
+1446 

>member
-1 MNSGTFEALL
+1 M
-11 KMSTLKREKRA
+11 TL
-22 KVWSI
+22 
-27 QLLEARKMALDY
+27 DC
-39 RWFIVILLFLIGCT
+39 RWLIVVLFSLIGCT
-53 FISPDKTPEVTDPAA
+53 FTTPDETPEMIDPPM
-68 PWKTTALLSDQINA
+68 PWGSTALLSDQVNA
-82 IAADAK
+82 IAADTK

-99 RFNKHENL
+99 RFNKYENL

-114 DGLANNKVSSVA
+114 DGLANNEVSSVA
-126 VDGAAVWFGTESG
+126 VDGEAVWFGTESG
-139 VSQYQPKIDE
+139 VSKYQPKIDR

-160 SNHVMAIG
+160 SNRVMAIG
-168 VDGDYIWFGT
+168 VDGNYIWFGT
-178 DKGLSRYNKAIDVW
+178 DQGLSRYNKAIDVW

-243 LADDNVTTIA
+243 LADDNVTTLA

-272 NTEQTFVKTYTRTD
+272 NTEQTFVKTYTRND

-338 MVVDDK
+338 MVVDGK

-358 DKIRGLWSIVKKAEG
+358 DKIRGLWSTVKKAEG
-373 LVSDNIK
+373 LVNDSIR
-380 SIAEQDGILWIG
+380 SIAEQSGVLWVG

-402 QSGEWETYTKAQ
+402 QSEEWQTYTKAQ

-419 YITRVVAAGDAIWIG
+419 YITRVVAADDAIWVG

-446 RPNKSGSDRDNRW
+446 RRGSRSDRDNRW
-459 KFWRHQHGLPSDFVL
+459 QFWRHQHGLPSDFVL
-474 DVAIANQTV
+474 DVVVVDQTV

-491 CRYNPENDKWH
+491 CRYNQEEDKWYT
-502 AFEELEG
+502 FEASKG
-509 TWINAIAVDDN
+509 MWINAIAVADN

-527 RGLKQL
+527 RGLKRL
-533 IGSKDNNLTD
+533 INPKGNTLIDLPLTL
-543 SHFTF
+543 H
-548 HVPMDRDPPRFHR
+548 
-561 DRRNGASH
+561 ASH
-569 PTVHINTI
+569 ITSPINAI
-577 ANEKDSLWVGTQN
+577 ASGKDILWVGTQD
-590 GLYRFDKRENRWH
+590 GLAMFDKQENRWH
-603 DFTTEDG
+603 NFTTGDG
-610 LPNNNVRTLAITED
+610 LPNDNVRTIAITKD
-624 ALWVGTPGG
+624 ALWIGTPSG
-633 LGVLSRN
+633 LGVLPRN
-640 EWVSSTTRSAGWQ
+640 KWHSLATKSSGWQ
-653 QFDLTRPG
+653 QYDLTQPG
-661 MEMGHENVR
+661 IEMGHENVR
-670 DICIVGDQI
+670 DIRVVGDQI

-685 GLGIYSSGDNAW
+685 GLGVYSPQDNSW

-706 VVLRHND
+706 VVLRHSS
-713 IQHTELDG
+713 IGHAVLDG
-721 DWVWFLAWQNTSNG
+721 DWVWFVAWPGTSNG
-735 EIIRYDKRTGTWT
+735 EIVRYDKRTGTWT

-755 TEIHQKGLLKGRK
+755 TEIHQRGLLKGRQRDNEK
-768 RGSEEASPVPRIPML
+768 ARGQGSERKNIP
-783 HREKR
+783 
-788 RNGKKSMSPHSHA
+788 PHSHA
-801 HSQQVGED
+801 RWQQVGEES
-809 TLQLLGLNDKPPYI
+809 LQLLTPNDEIPYV
-823 TQIDWMEVNDDSV
+823 TEIDWIEVADDSV
-836 WFATDA
+836 WFATDG
-842 GVLAYNKNLD
+842 GVLAYYKNSD

-888 RYRRD
+888 RYRRE
-893 TDKWETHQVV
+893 TDEWETHQVV

-936 YDKRNETWKRYTS
+936 YDKQNETWKRYT
-949 ADGLLDNT
+949 AANGLLDAT

-963 DNNDV
+963 DNSDV
-968 WAYGGWSE
+968 WAYGGWGE
-976 GLSKYDENTDSWVII
+976 GLSKYDEHTDSWVII
-991 DSSKGLVSDQ
+991 DSSKGLVADQ

-1030 GFHRANQ
+1030 GLHRANQ

-1052 FRDVQETTEFVWFGS
+1052 FRDVQETAEFVWFGS

-1074 YDKAASSWTVF
+1074 YDKASSSWTVF

-1090 LLNNRINY
+1090 LLNNRVNY
-1098 PTLKADGSFLWLGCP
+1098 PTLKADGNFLWLGCP

-1125 WAVYTGMRAVPA
+1125 WTVYTGMRAVPA

-1146 ARYVYCGTDQGARR
+1146 SRYVYCGTDQGARR

-1165 DFWLEERIVEEP
+1165 DLWLEKHIVEEP
-1177 VNDLTIDD
+1177 VNDLATDD

-1228 SLWIG
+1228 TLWVG
-1233 TEKGVSKYNTLSD
+1233 TDKGVSKYNTLSD
-1246 DPNAWETFTRAD
+1246 DPNAWETFRRAD

-1272 LIDNRVTSIAVGD
+1272 LINNRVTSIAVGD

-1290 GTERGISRYDMKKEV
+1290 GTERGVSRYDMKKEV
-1305 WVTYAKQEGLHHD
+1305 WVTYAKQEGLHHN

-1326 GDWVWFGTE
+1326 GNWVWFGTE
-1335 SGISRLNTKTE
+1335 GGISRLDTKTE
-1346 EWSVFTSSDGL
+1346 EWRVFTSSDGL
-1357 ASDQITS
+1357 ASNQVTS
-1364 IVANDNFVW
+1364 IVANDDFVW
-1373 FGSFDAGVSRYNKM
+1373 FGSFDAGVSRYNKA

-1393 FTQRH
+1393 FMQRD
-1398 GLSHNRVFTLAA
+1398 GLSHNRVFALAV
-1410 DDDFLWVGT
+1410 DGDFLWVGT
-1419 ERGLSRQDTVTDTWT
+1419 ERGLSRHDTVTDTWT
-1434 IFTPHFDEEEDK
+1434 IFTPHFDEED
-1446 R
+1446 RR

>member
-1 MNSGTFEALL
+1 MNSSKTLL
-11 KMSTLKREKRA
+11 KISALGREKRA
-22 KVWSI
+22 KSWKLRV
-27 QLLEARKMALDY
+27 LDMQKLTLDW
-39 RWFIVILLFLIGCT
+39 RWFFVVLLSLIGCT
-53 FISPDKTPEVTDPAA
+53 FTTPDETPEATDQPI
-68 PWKTTALLSDQINA
+68 PWASTALLSDQVNA
-82 IAADAK
+82 IAADAQ
-88 HIWVATDKGIN
+88 HVWIATDKGIN
-99 RFNKHENL
+99 RLNKHENL

-126 VDGAAVWFGTESG
+126 VDEDAVWFGTESG
-139 VSQYQPKIDE
+139 VSKYQPKIDK

-160 SNHVMAIG
+160 SNRVVAIG
-168 VDGDYIWFGT
+168 VDGNYIWFGT

-253 IDEDFIW
+253 VDEDFIW

-331 PSSNITA
+331 PASNITA
-338 MVVDDK
+338 MAVDGK

-358 DKIRGLWSIVKKAEG
+358 DKIHGLWNIVKKAEG

-380 SIAEQDGILWIG
+380 SIAEQDGALWIG
-392 TTMGLSRFDL
+392 TAMGLSRLDL
-402 QSGEWETYTKAQ
+402 QSGGWKTYSKAQ

-419 YITRVVAAGDAIWIG
+419 YITRVVVADDVIWVG
-434 TSKGVGRYQIPT
+434 TSKGVGRY
-446 RPNKSGSDRDNRW
+446 RNNRW

-474 DVAIANQTV
+474 DVVVIDQTV

-491 CRYNPENDKWH
+491 CRYNQENDKWH
-502 AFEELEG
+502 TFEDLKG
-509 TWINAIAVDDN
+509 RWINAIAVDDD
-520 SLWLGTN
+520 SLWLGTD
-527 RGLKQL
+527 RGLAQL
-533 IGSKDNNLTD
+533 TNLKGNYLID
-543 SHFTF
+543 QRFTF
-548 HVPMDRDPPRFHR
+548 HDPMDWDPPRFHR
-561 DRRNGASH
+561 DRQNGASSS
-569 PTVHINTI
+569 TVHVNAI
-577 ANEKDSLWVGTQN
+577 AREKDIIWIGTQG
-590 GLYRFDKRENRWH
+590 GLSMFDKREKRWRN
-603 DFTTEDG
+603 FTTEDG
-610 LPNNNVRTLAITED
+610 LPNNNVRTLAISED
-624 ALWVGTPGG
+624 ALWIGTPSG
-633 LGVLSRN
+633 LGVLPRN
-640 EWVSSTTRSAGWQ
+640 RWVSSVTGSDDWR
-653 QFDLTRPG
+653 QFNLTQPG
-661 MEMGHENVR
+661 VEMGHENVR
-670 DICIVGDQI
+670 DICVGDNQI

-685 GLGIYSSGDNAW
+685 GLGVYSPADNSW

-706 VVLRHND
+706 VVLRHSS
-713 IQHTELDG
+713 IRHTALDG
-721 DWVWFLAWQNTSNG
+721 DWVWFLAWPGTSNG

-755 TEIHQKGLLKGRK
+755 TEIHQAGLLKGRK
-768 RGSEEASPVPRIPML
+768 RGSKEARKRGDYKKHML
-783 HREKR
+783 
-788 RNGKKSMSPHSHA
+788 PHSHA
-801 HSQQVGED
+801 HSQQVGEE
-809 TLQLLGLNDKPPYI
+809 TLQSLSPNDETPESKFRYEKKRNVWRSLPFI
-823 TQIDWMEVNDDSV
+823 TQIDWMEVADDSV
-836 WFATDA
+836 WFATDG
-842 GVLAYNKNLD
+842 GVLAYNKNSD
-852 TWRHYT
+852 TWRQYT

-893 TDKWETHQVV
+893 ADEWETHQVV
-903 FKEISPDME
+903 FQEISPDME

-936 YDKRNETWKRYTS
+936 YDKQNETWQRYT
-949 ADGLLDNT
+949 AAHGLLDT
-957 IGFVVV
+957 MIGFVVV

-968 WAYGGWSE
+968 WAYGGWGE

-991 DSSKGLVSDQ
+991 DSSKGLVADQ

-1030 GFHRANQ
+1030 GFHRVNQ

-1052 FRDVQETTEFVWFGS
+1052 FRDVQETAEFVWFGS

-1098 PTLKADGSFLWLGCP
+1098 PTLKADGNFLWLGGS

-1125 WAVYTGMRAVPA
+1125 WTVYTGMRSVPA
-1137 DVVHAIAVD
+1137 DVVHAVAVD
-1146 ARYVYCGTDQGARR
+1146 SRYVYCGTDRGARR

-1165 DFWLEERIVEEP
+1165 DLWLEERIVEEP
-1177 VNDLTIDD
+1177 VNDLATDD

-1201 SAHWADLHEAENGLA
+1201 SAHWADQHEAENGLA
-1216 DTFVKVADVGGR
+1216 DTFVKVADVSGR
-1228 SLWIG
+1228 TLWVG

-1335 SGISRLNTKTE
+1335 GGVSRLNTQTE
-1346 EWSVFTSSDGL
+1346 EWSVFTSYDGL

-1364 IVANDNFVW
+1364 IVASDDFVW
-1373 FGSFDAGVSRYNKM
+1373 FGSFDAGVSRYNKE
-1387 TTEWKH
+1387 TKEWKH
-1393 FTQRH
+1393 FTQRD
-1398 GLSHNRVFTLAA
+1398 GLSHDRVFTLTV
-1410 DDDFLWVGT
+1410 DEDFLWVGT
-1419 ERGLSRQDTVTDTWT
+1419 ERGLSRHDTVTDTWT
-1434 IFTPHFDEEEDK
+1434 IFTPHFDEEED
-1446 R
+1446 RR

>member
-1 MNSGTFEALL
+1 MNLNAFGVLL
-11 KMSTLKREKRA
+11 NRFDQNWEERVQVREC
-22 KVWSI
+22 SP
-27 QLLEARKMALDY
+27 RKMTFGWW
-39 RWFIVILLFLIGCT
+39 WFIVILSFPIGCM
-53 FISPDKTPEVTDPAA
+53 FITPDETPEATDPAE
-68 PWKTTALLSDQINA
+68 PWKSTALLSDQVNA
-82 IAADAK
+82 IAADAQ
-88 HIWVATDKGIN
+88 HVWVATDKGIN
-99 RFNKHENL
+99 RFNKRENL
-107 WISYTVE
+107 WTSYTVE
-114 DGLANNKVSSVA
+114 DGLANNKVSSVV
-126 VDGAAVWFGTESG
+126 VDGNTIWFGTESG
-139 VSQYQPKIDE
+139 VSKYQPKIDK

-160 SNHVMAIG
+160 SNRVMAIG
-168 VDGDYIWFGT
+168 VDGNYIWFGT

-214 EYVWFATDKGVS
+214 EYVWFATNKGVS

-232 DSWTQLTKSEG
+232 DSWTQLTKSAG
-243 LADDNVTTIA
+243 LADDSVTTIA

-260 FGTENAGVSLYS
+260 FGTQNAGVSLYS
-272 NTEQTFVKTYTRTD
+272 TTEQTFVKTYTRTG

-316 KPVDTWVHYKIEDGL
+316 KPVDTWVHYKIADGL
-331 PSSNITA
+331 PSPNITA
-338 MVVDDK
+338 MAVDGQ

-380 SIAEQDGILWIG
+380 SIAEQDGILWVG
-392 TTMGLSRFDL
+392 TAMGLSRFDL
-402 QSGEWETYTKAQ
+402 QSGEWKTYTKAQ

-419 YITRVVAAGDAIWIG
+419 YITRVAADGDAIWVG
-434 TSKGVGRYQIPT
+434 TSKGVGRYQ
-446 RPNKSGSDRDNRW
+446 NNQW
-459 KFWRHQHGLPSDFVL
+459 KFWNHQHGLPSDFVL
-474 DVAIANQTV
+474 DIAVIDQTV
-483 WVGTRNGL
+483 WVGTRAGL
-491 CRYNPENDKWH
+491 WQYNRESDKWRIS
-502 AFEELEG
+502 ERLKG
-509 TWINAIAVDDN
+509 MRINAIAIDSN
-520 SLWLGTN
+520 SLWFGTD
-527 RGLKQL
+527 RGLVQ
-533 IGSKDNNLTD
+533 LTD
-543 SHFTF
+543 GDFTF
-548 HVPMDRDPPRFHR
+548 HTSHR
-561 DRRNGASH
+561 
-569 PTVHINTI
+569 PLHINTI
-577 ANEKDSLWVGTQN
+577 ANEKNILWVGTRD
-590 GLYRFDKRENRWH
+590 GLSMFDKRERRWH
-603 DFTTEDG
+603 HFTTEDG
-610 LPNNNVRTLAITED
+610 LLNNNVRTLAITED
-624 ALWVGTPGG
+624 ALWVGTPSG
-633 LGVLSRN
+633 LGVLHRN
-640 EWVSSTTRSAGWQ
+640 RWAAATVKSEDWRR
-653 QFDLTRPG
+653 FDLAQSG
-661 MEMGHENVR
+661 VAMGHENVR
-670 DICIVGDQI
+670 DICVVGDQV

-685 GLGIYSSGDNAW
+685 GLGVYAHENNAW
-697 RAIRAKERT
+697 EAIRAKERT
-706 VVLRHND
+706 VVLRHSG

-755 TEIHQKGLLKGRK
+755 TENH
-768 RGSEEASPVPRIPML
+768 RGGSHGSVPDSRRVSKDNLHPSAPVEE
-783 HREKR
+783 
-788 RNGKKSMSPHSHA
+788 
-801 HSQQVGED
+801 
-809 TLQLLGLNDKPPYI
+809 TPYI
-823 TQIDWMEVNDDSV
+823 AQINWMEVTNDSV
-836 WFATDA
+836 WFATDG
-842 GVLAYNKNLD
+842 GVLAYYKNPD

-858 TRDGLAANKTTTLMV
+858 TKDGLAANKTTTLMV
-873 DGNDVWVVLRDNRIC
+873 DENDVWVVLRDNRIC

-893 TDKWETHQVV
+893 TDEWETHQVV

-936 YDKRNETWKRYTS
+936 YDKQNETWKRYTS
-949 ADGLLDNT
+949 ADGLQDDT
-957 IGFVVV
+957 VGFVVV

-968 WAYGGWSE
+968 WAYGGWGG
-976 GLSKYDENTDSWVII
+976 GLSKYDTNTDSWMII
-991 DSSKGLVSDQ
+991 NSSKGLVADQ

-1016 NQSWWENDDTVPAS
+1016 NQSWWEGDDTVPAS

-1098 PTLKADGSFLWLGCP
+1098 PTLKADSNFIWLG
-1113 DGISRYDMRKDS
+1113 SRSGLSHYDMRKDS
-1125 WAVYTGMRAVPA
+1125 WTVYTGRRALPA
-1137 DVVHAIAVD
+1137 DVVRAVAVD
-1146 ARYVYCGTDQGARR
+1146 SRYVYCGTERGARR

-1165 DFWLEERIVEEP
+1165 DFWLQKRIVEEP
-1177 VNDLTIDD
+1177 VNDLAVDD
-1185 KYLWIATAK
+1185 KYLWIATSK

-1216 DTFVKVADVGGR
+1216 DTFVKVADVEGR
-1228 SLWIG
+1228 TLWVG
-1233 TEKGVSKYNTLSD
+1233 TDKGVSRYNTLSD
-1246 DPNAWETFTRAD
+1246 DPNAWDTFRRAD

-1272 LIDNRVTSIAVGD
+1272 LIDNRVTSIAVGN

-1335 SGISRLNTKTE
+1335 DGVSRLNTKTE
-1346 EWSVFTSSDGL
+1346 EWSAFTSSDGL

-1364 IVANDNFVW
+1364 IIADGNFVW
-1373 FGSFDAGVSRYNKM
+1373 FGSFDAGVSRYNK
-1387 TTEWKH
+1387 TTMEWQH
-1393 FTQRH
+1393 FTQKD
-1398 GLSHNRVFTLAA
+1398 GLSHNRVFALAV
-1410 DDDFLWVGT
+1410 DGDFLWVGT
-1419 ERGLSRQDTVTDTWT
+1419 ERGLSRHDTVTDTWT
-1434 IFTPHFDEEEDK
+1434 IFTPHFDEEED
-1446 R
+1446 RR

>member
-1 MNSGTFEALL
+1 MNSSEAWL
-11 KMSTLKREKRA
+11 KKIRSG
-22 KVWSI
+22 
-27 QLLEARKMALDY
+27 ARKTGEACRLGVLEVQKMTLDW
-39 RWFIVILLFLIGCT
+39 RFFVVVVLLFFIGCIFT
-53 FISPDKTPEVTDPAA
+53 GPDEIPEVKDLAA
-68 PWKTTALLSDQINA
+68 PWGSTALLSDQVNA
-82 IAADAK
+82 IAAGAR

-99 RFNKHENL
+99 RFSKRENL

-126 VDGAAVWFGTESG
+126 VDGDAVWFGTESG
-139 VSQYQPKIDE
+139 VSKYQPNIDK

-160 SNHVMAIG
+160 SNRVMAIG
-168 VDGDYIWFGT
+168 VDGNYIWFGT

-192 ALRTTDDGGLTSNEI
+192 ALRTTDDGGLTSNEV

-214 EYVWFATDKGVS
+214 EYVWFATDEGVS

-243 LADDNVTTIA
+243 LADNYVTTIA

-260 FGTENAGVSLYS
+260 FGTQNAGVSLYS
-272 NTEQTFVKTYTRTD
+272 NTDQTFVKTYTRTD

-331 PSSNITA
+331 PSSNVTA
-338 MVVDDK
+338 MAVDGK

-358 DKIRGLWSIVKKAEG
+358 DKIRGLWSVVKKAEG

-380 SIAEQDGILWIG
+380 SIAEQDGMLWVG
-392 TTMGLSRFDL
+392 TAMGLSRFDL
-402 QSGEWETYTKAQ
+402 QSGGWKTYTKAQ

-419 YITRVVAAGDAIWIG
+419 YITRVVAAEDAVWIG
-434 TSKGVGRYQIPT
+434 TSKGVGRY
-446 RPNKSGSDRDNRW
+446 RANRW

-474 DVAIANQTV
+474 DVAVVDQTV

-491 CRYNPENDKWH
+491 CRYNQENDKWH
-502 AFEELEG
+502 TFEDMTG
-509 TWINAIAVDDN
+509 MWISAIAVDDN
-520 SLWLGTN
+520 SLWIGTD
-527 RGLKQL
+527 RGLTQL
-533 IGSKDNNLTD
+533 INSKDNGLTD
-543 SHFTF
+543 SRFTF
-548 HVPMDRDPPRFHR
+548 RASRITHHVNAIISERE
-561 DRRNGASH
+561 
-569 PTVHINTI
+569 V
-577 ANEKDSLWVGTQN
+577 LWVGTQN
-590 GLYRFDKRENRWH
+590 GLSMFDKRENRWY

-610 LPNNNVRTLAITED
+610 LPNNNVRTLAVTED
-624 ALWVGTPGG
+624 ALWVGTPSG
-633 LGVLSRN
+633 LGVLSRS
-640 EWVSSTTRSAGWQ
+640 EWFPSVARSDGWQ
-653 QFDLTRPG
+653 QFDLTQPG
-661 MEMGHENVR
+661 IEMGHENVR
-670 DICIVGDQI
+670 DICVVDELI

-685 GLGIYSSGDNAW
+685 GLGVYSSEDNAW

-706 VVLRHND
+706 VVLRHSS
-713 IQHTELDG
+713 IRHTELDG
-721 DWVWFLAWQNTSNG
+721 DWVWFLAWPGTSNG
-735 EIIRYDKRTGTWT
+735 EIVRYDKRTGTWT

-768 RGSEEASPVPRIPML
+768 RE
-783 HREKR
+783 
-788 RNGKKSMSPHSHA
+788 NGKTRKRGDERKNIPPHSHA
-801 HSQQVGED
+801 HSQQVGEE
-809 TLQLLGLNDKPPYI
+809 TLQLLTPNDEIPKGKSRDDQEGNSWQSLPFI
-823 TQIDWMEVNDDSV
+823 TQIDWMEVTGNSV
-836 WFATDA
+836 WFATDG
-842 GVLAYNKNLD
+842 GVLAYYKNSD

-893 TDKWETHQVV
+893 TEEWETHQVV

-912 SYRTRLAADRR
+912 SYRTRLAADKR
-923 YVWVPAQREGVAR
+923 YVWVPAQMEGVAR
-936 YDKRNETWKRYTS
+936 YDKQNETWKRYT
-949 ADGLLDNT
+949 AANGLLDAT

-963 DNNDV
+963 DNDHV
-968 WAYGGWSE
+968 WAYGWGE
-976 GLSKYDENTDSWVII
+976 GLSKYDEDTDSWIII
-991 DSSKGLVSDQ
+991 DSSKGLVADR

-1030 GFHRANQ
+1030 GFHRTNQ

-1052 FRDVQETTEFVWFGS
+1052 FRDVQETAEFVWFGS

-1090 LLNNRINY
+1090 LLNNRVNY
-1098 PTLKADGSFLWLGCP
+1098 PTLTADGNFLWLGGP

-1125 WAVYTGMRAVPA
+1125 WTVYTGRRAVPA
-1137 DVVHAIAVD
+1137 QAVYAIAVD
-1146 ARYVYCGTDQGARR
+1146 SRYVYCGTDQGARR

-1165 DFWLEERIVEEP
+1165 DLWLEKRVVEEP
-1177 VNDLTIDD
+1177 VNDLAIDD
-1185 KYLWIATAK
+1185 KYLWIATAE

-1201 SAHWADLHEAENGLA
+1201 SAHWADQHEAENGLA
-1216 DTFVKVADVGGR
+1216 DTFVKVADVKGR
-1228 SLWIG
+1228 TLWVG
-1233 TEKGVSKYNTLSD
+1233 TEKGVSRYNTLSD

-1285 RYVWV
+1285 RHVWV

-1326 GDWVWFGTE
+1326 GEWVWFGTE
-1335 SGISRLNTKTE
+1335 GGVSRLNTKTE
-1346 EWSVFTSSDGL
+1346 KWSVFTSSDGL
-1357 ASDQITS
+1357 ASDHVTS
-1364 IVANDNFVW
+1364 IVAGDDFVW
-1373 FGSFDAGVSRYNKM
+1373 FGSFDAGVSRYNKA

-1393 FTQRH
+1393 FTQKD
-1398 GLSHNRVFTLAA
+1398 GLSHNRVFALAT
-1410 DDDFLWVGT
+1410 DGDFLWVGT
-1419 ERGLSRQDTVTDTWT
+1419 ERGLSRHDTETDTWT
-1434 IFTPHFDEEEDK
+1434 IFTPHFDVEED
-1446 R
+1446 RR